1 MMWMISIVGLGA
13 VVLFGLFLLIMS
25 FVAQG
30 ESLLMEI
37 SEDMTDDEIDAV
49 PTENLKLY
57 NEAMIKNIETIQRKN
72 EQKGE

>member
-1 MMWMISIVGLGA
+1 MTYLIIGFGA
-13 VVLFGLFLLIMS
+13 VVLFGLFLLIMN
-25 FVAQG
+25 FAVPG
-30 ESLLMEI
+30 DSLLMEI

-57 NEAMIKNIETIQRKN
+57 NEAIIKNIETIQRRN

>member
-1 MMWMISIVGLGA
+1 MTYLIIGFGA
-13 VVLFGLFLLIMS
+13 VVLFGLFLLIMN
-25 FVAQG
+25 FVSPG

-72 EQKGE
+72 EQKGV

>member
-37 SEDMTDDEIDAV
+37 SEDMTDEEIDAV

-72 EQKGE
+72 KQKGE

>member
-1 MMWMISIVGLGA
+1 
-13 VVLFGLFLLIMS
+13 
-25 FVAQG
+25 
-30 ESLLMEI
+30 MEI

-57 NEAMIKNIETIQRKN
+57 NEAIIKNIETIQRRN

>member
-1 MMWMISIVGLGA
+1 MIYLIIGFGV
-13 VVLFGLFLLIMS
+13 VVLFGLFLLIMN
-25 FVAQG
+25 FVSPG

-57 NEAMIKNIETIQRKN
+57 NEAIIKNIETIQRKN
-72 EQKGE
+72 EQKNK

>member
-1 MMWMISIVGLGA
+1 MIYLIIGFGA
-13 VVLFGLFLLIMS
+13 AALFGVFLLIMN
-25 FVAQG
+25 FVAHG
-30 ESLLMEI
+30 DSLLMEI

-72 EQKGE
+72 EQKNK

>member
-1 MMWMISIVGLGA
+1 MTYLIIGFGV
-13 VVLFGLFLLIMS
+13 VVLFGIFLLIMS

-57 NEAMIKNIETIQRKN
+57 NEAMIKNIETIQRRN
-72 EQKGE
+72 EDGK

>member
-1 MMWMISIVGLGA
+1 MISIVGLGA

-37 SEDMTDDEIDAV
+37 SEDMTDEEIDAV

-72 EQKGE
+72 KQKGE

>member
-1 MMWMISIVGLGA
+1 MIYLIIGFGV
-13 VVLFGLFLLIMS
+13 VVLFGLFLLIMN
-25 FVAQG
+25 FVSPG